1 MLVGFTIGAGI
12 LGLIIGWIIG
22 LMQHKVTGDSSD
34 LKKELDAARLS
45 LREYQQ
51 QVTEHV
57 SKTNDLIEN
66 IHNQTSQLQEHI
78 QKGTMN
84 LNRDTSRQSLL
95 QPSGA
100 AHGLSEGN
108 IAIGESSQNQTE
120 KEQPPKDYPAS

>member
-1 MLVGFTIGAGI
+1 MLVGFTIGAGV
-12 LGLIIGWIIG
+12 LGLIIGWFLG
-22 LMQHKVTGDSSD
+22 MLQNKTVSGSNQ
-34 LKKELDAARLS
+34 LKKELDAARLG

-66 IHNQTSQLQEHI
+66 IHAQTSELQAHI
-78 QKGTMN
+78 QEGTMN

-108 IAIGESSQNQTE
+108 IAIERSPSSVEND
-120 KEQPPKDYPAS
+120 PPKDYAPPKT